1 MTYISEEALMELE
14 NRLRSKDFK
23 LNSLLEITKAI
34 NSNAPVSEILNIY
47 NYVLSEQLGIRKFI
61 LFNHQDEWQAL
72 DKMGIKGKVKDI
84 NVEEDFLRFSEITV
98 IESSYKKSLDK
109 FDVIIPVYHKDKPL
123 AFLILG
129 GIKDQLMSNDKRS
142 FVNFNFIQTLTNIIV
157 VAIENKRLAKQ
168 SIQQESVKKE
178 LEFAS
183 EMQRLLFP
191 EDLPSNQKI
200 DISAKY
206 LSHSEVSGD
215 YYDYIQL
222 NEDEFIICIA
232 DVSGKGIAAAMLM
245 ANFQATVRTLYTY
258 KRFDLEDLVHELNR
272 KFFHNAKGEKFV
284 TFFIA
289 EYNSKTRKLKYV
301 NAGHNWPILIRGR
314 NSSFLNKGSIG
325 LGMLPELP
333 FLESETVEIETN
345 TTLILYTDGI
355 VELENNEDEQFQ
367 TDRLTKIV
375 QNFYPL
381 SMEDLNEII
390 FSKLDDWRGKRTYV
404 DDTAILSCRIF

>member
-1 MTYISEEALMELE
+1 MSYISEKELEELE
-14 NRLRSKDFK
+14 NRIRSKDFK

-34 NSNAPVSEILNIY
+34 NSNAPVSDILNIY
-47 NYVLSEQLGIRKFI
+47 NYVLTEQLGIRKFI
-61 LFNHQDEWQAL
+61 LFNHQGEWKVL

-84 NVEEDFLRFSEITV
+84 DVEQDFLRFTDITV
-98 IESSYKKSLDK
+98 IESSYKQSLDK
-109 FDVIIPVYHKDKPL
+109 FDVVIPVHHKDKPL
-123 AFLILG
+123 AFLVMG
-129 GIKDQLMSNDKRS
+129 GVKDQLMSNDRRS
-142 FVNFNFIQTLTNIIV
+142 FANLNFIQTLTNIIV

-168 SIQQESVKKE
+168 SILQEAVKKE
-178 LEFAS
+178 LEIAS

-191 EDLPSNQKI
+191 DHLPSNDKI

-206 LSHSEVSGD
+206 LSHSQVSGD
-215 YYDYIQL
+215 YYDYIQI
-222 NEDEFIICIA
+222 NKDEFIICIA

-258 KRFDLEDLVHELNR
+258 KRFSLEDLVHELNT
-272 KFFHNAKGEKFV
+272 KFFDSAKGEKFV

-289 EYNSKTRKLKYV
+289 EYNSKNRKLKYV
-301 NAGHNWPILIRGR
+301 NAGHNWPILIKGKTAR
-314 NSSFLNKGSIG
+314 FLNKGCIG
-325 LGMLPELP
+325 LGMLKEIP
-333 FLESETVEIETN
+333 FLESETVEIEQN

-355 VELENNEDEQFQ
+355 VELENNENEQFQ

-390 FSKLDDWRGKRTYV
+390 FSKLDDWRGKRKYV

>member
-1 MTYISEEALMELE
+1 MTYVSEKAVEDLE
-14 NRLRSKDFK
+14 NRLKSKDFK

-34 NSNAPVSEILNIY
+34 NSNAPVKDILSIY
-47 NYVLSEQLGIRKFI
+47 NYVLTEQLGIRKFI
-61 LFNHQDEWQAL
+61 LFNHQQNWHVL
-72 DKMGIKGKVKDI
+72 DKMGIRGKIKEI
-84 NVEEDFLRFSEITV
+84 SVEEDFLKFTDITV
-98 IESSYKKSLDK
+98 IESSYKKSLNN
-109 FDVIIPVYHKDKPL
+109 FDVVIPVYHKDKPL
-123 AFLILG
+123 AFLVMG
-129 GIKDQLMSNDKRS
+129 GIKDQLLSSDKRS
-142 FVNFNFIQTLTNIIV
+142 FVNLNFIQTLTNIIV

-168 SIQQESVKKE
+168 SILQESVKKE
-178 LEFAS
+178 LEIAS
-183 EMQRLLFP
+183 EMQKLLFP
-191 EDLPSNQKI
+191 EELPTNQKI

-206 LSHSEVSGD
+206 FSHSQVSGD

-222 NEDEFIICIA
+222 NEDEFIMCIA

-258 KRFDLEDLVHELNR
+258 KRFNLEDLVVELNQ
-272 KFFHNAKGEKFV
+272 KFYESAQGEKFV

-289 EYNSKTRKLKYV
+289 EYNSKTRKLNYV
-301 NAGHNWPILIRGR
+301 NAGHNWPILIRGGS
-314 NSSFLNKGSIG
+314 SSFLNKGCIG

-333 FLESETVEIETN
+333 FLESETITIETN

-367 TDRLTKIV
+367 TDRLTRIV

-390 FSKLDDWRGKRTYV
+390 FSKLDDFRGKRKYV

>member
-1 MTYISEEALMELE
+1 MELE

>member
-1 MTYISEEALMELE
+1 MTYASEQVLQDLE
-14 NRLRSKDFK
+14 NRLKSKDFK

-34 NSNAPVSEILNIY
+34 NSNAPVSAILNIY
-47 NYVLSEQLGIRKFI
+47 NYVLSEQLGIRKFM
-61 LFNHQDEWQAL
+61 LLNHQGDWQVL
-72 DKMGIKGKVKDI
+72 DKMGIKGKMKDFNI
-84 NVEEDFLRFSEITV
+84 EEDFLRFTDITV
-98 IESSYKKSLDK
+98 IESSYKKSLDN

-123 AFLILG
+123 AFLVMG
-129 GIKDQLMSNDKRS
+129 GIKEQLLSNDKRS

-157 VAIENKRLAKQ
+157 VAIENKRMAKQ
-168 SIQQESVKKE
+168 SIKQESVKKE

-191 EDLPSNQKI
+191 GELPSNQKI

-206 LSHSEVSGD
+206 LSHSQVSGD

-232 DVSGKGIAAAMLM
+232 DVSGKGVAAAMLM
-245 ANFQATVRTLYTY
+245 ANFQATVRTLYAY
-258 KRFDLEDLVHELNR
+258 QRFNLEDLVHELNH
-272 KFFHNAKGEKFV
+272 KFYDSAKGEKFV

-289 EYNSKTRKLKYV
+289 EYNSKTRKLNYV
-301 NAGHNWPILIRGR
+301 NAGHNWPILIHGTET
-314 NSSFLNKGSIG
+314 SFLNKGCIG

-333 FLESETVEIETN
+333 FLESEIIEIETN

-355 VELENNEDEQFQ
+355 VELENNENEQFE
-367 TDRLTKIV
+367 TDRLTKIA
-375 QNFYPL
+375 QNFSPL

-390 FSKLDDWRGKRTYV
+390 FSKLDDWRGKRKYV
-404 DDTAILSCRIF
+404 DDTAILTCRIF